1 MITMWKVLPS
11 FWVAFPL
18 FNEEVNKMNVI
29 NKDYQQLQEQ
39 IQLLSDKW
47 NQQLQE
53 DKLTDSEQ
61 VAAITKYPALSQLQ
75 LSVDLEQ
82 YHRFIEELLL
92 LLGETQP
99 SLESDI
105 KALKKNMT
113 TEVLGQWFPEAITV
127 NQAFFETFA
136 ENHQIA
142 SWLPYFVA
150 EHAIRPYL
158 QKAASE
164 IKEEL
169 RDVDVSG
176 GCPACGEAPRL
187 AIINKKGKKEVT
199 CPRCLHAWEVKKIK
213 CAHCGSEEPGK
224 LEIIKVEKDDSAEVH
239 VCHECNGYTKVI
251 DVRKKIKKES
261 IALIDIKSI
270 HLDFI
275 AQENGYGVSEHSDV
289 N

>member
-1 MITMWKVLPS
+1 
-11 FWVAFPL
+11 
-18 FNEEVNKMNVI
+18 MNVL

-39 IQLLSDKW
+39 IQQLSDKW

-53 DKLTDSEQ
+53 DILTDSEQ
-61 VAAITKYPALSQLQ
+61 IKTITQYPALSQLK
-75 LSVDLEQ
+75 LSVDLDQ
-82 YHRFIEELLL
+82 YHRFIEELLHL
-92 LLGETQP
+92 LRDTQP
-99 SLESDI
+99 SLDSDI
-105 KALKKNMT
+105 QTLLTTIT
-113 TEVLGQWFPEAITV
+113 TEVLGQWFPEALTV
-127 NQAFFETFA
+127 NQDFFEKFA
-136 ENHQIA
+136 ENHHVA
-142 SWLPYFVA
+142 NWLPYFVA

-158 QKAASE
+158 QKAAAE
-164 IKEEL
+164 VKEEL
-169 RDVDVSG
+169 KNVDVSG

-199 CPRCLHAWEVKKIK
+199 CPRCQFAWEVKKIK

-224 LEIIKVEKDDSAEVH
+224 LEILKVEKDDSAEVH
-239 VCHECNGYTKVI
+239 VCHECKGYTKVI

-261 IALIDIKSI
+261 IALLDIKSI